1 VKEYFIIILKFLIFI
16 YLPFN
21 CSSPEPKKTN
31 NLFLSCMETFADEE
45 KCNQF
50 LEKVQVKKQNKNPSD
65 SSADKL
71 FLRDELKNL
80 LDTKSK
86 LYVLELLGEP
96 DEKSSDGSGREFYKY
111 FKPIARYS
119 PQHDPDREIIIIF
132 KRGIVTKV
140 THKKSDTTP

>member
-1 VKEYFIIILKFLIFI
+1 
-16 YLPFN
+16 
-21 CSSPEPKKTN
+21 
-31 NLFLSCMETFADEE
+31 METFADEE

-50 LEKVQVKKQNKNPSD
+50 LEKVQVKKQNKNPSN
-65 SSADKL
+65 STTEKL
-71 FLRDELKNL
+71 FIRDELKNL

-111 FKPIARYS
+111 LKPIARYS
-119 PQHDPDREIIIIF
+119 PMHDPDSEIIIIF

-140 THKKSDTTP
+140 THKKSDKTP

>member
-1 VKEYFIIILKFLIFI
+1 LKIIFIIILKLII
-16 YLPFN
+16 SINLLFN
-21 CSSPEPKKTN
+21 CSASEPKKTN
-31 NLFLSCMETFADEE
+31 NVLLSCLETFADEE
-45 KCNQF
+45 KCSQL
-50 LEKVQVKKQNKNPSD
+50 LEKVQVKKQNKNLSD
-65 SSADKL
+65 SSNDKL
-71 FLRDELKNL
+71 FLREDLKNL

-119 PQHDPDREIIIIF
+119 TMHDPDKEIIIVL

-140 THKKSDTTP
+140 THKKSETTP